1 MELKGFGKVAAMLFL
16 AVSPLA
22 TQAQDLLAD
31 QAPIDL
37 KMKAVDSVALERKS
51 KENFEKD
58 FSANIYGNNWN
69 TSRTFCYSSSSVPS
83 TYKIDL
89 RGFAMPIPNKKYAKV
104 TSKYGYRPKF
114 GRMHK
119 GVDLKVYTGDTIYA
133 AFDGKVRIKK
143 FDANGYGYYIVLRH
157 KNGLETIYAHLSKQL
172 VNINQVVKAGQPI
185 GLGGNTGRSF
195 GSHLHFETRLMGQA
209 INPELIFNFAARDV
223 TGDFYAFNNTANSSY
238 NKKMSTTNNN
248 ASTSAST
255 TSTAKHWYKVKAG
268 DTLPNIAKKLGVSVD
283 QLCKQ
288 NNIKATTVLKPD
300 RLLKY

>member
-51 KENFEKD
+51 KENIEKD

-69 TSRTFCYSSSSVPS
+69 TSSTFCYSSSSVPS
-83 TYKIDL
+83 NYKIDL

-143 FDANGYGYYIVLRH
+143 FDANGYGYYLVLRH
-157 KNGLETIYAHLSKQL
+157 KNGLETIYAHLSKQM

-185 GLGGNTGRSF
+185 GLAGNTGRSF

-209 INPELIFNFAARDV
+209 INPEHIFNFASRDV
-223 TGDFYAFNNTANSSY
+223 TSDFYAFNNTANSSY

-248 ASTSAST
+248 ASTAASK
-255 TSTAKHWYKVKAG
+255 TSTSKHWYKVKAG
-268 DTLPNIAKKLGVSVD
+268 DA
-283 QLCKQ
+283 
-288 NNIKATTVLKPD
+288 
-300 RLLKY
+300 